1 MRNIDT
7 ILRHYLACAVW
18 TGTGDDGEP
27 LESMGWTADDFH
39 WDSINK
45 ARLDIERF
53 VSLAGDL
60 LDDLSDEDI
69 GLNFWLTRNSRF
81 RPVPAHGPG
90 FWDRD
95 LGEAGNR
102 LLEIARKFRECDTY
116 IDSST
121 GCLYLD

>member
-18 TGTGDDGEP
+18 TGEDGRGEP
-27 LESMGWTADDFH
+27 LDSMGWTADDFH
-39 WDSINK
+39 WDSIGE

-60 LDDLSDEDI
+60 LDGFTDEDI
-69 GLNFWLTRNSRF
+69 GLNFWLTRNRRF

-90 FWDRD
+90 FWDRGP
-95 LGEAGNR
+95 GEVGNR
-102 LLEIARKFRECDTY
+102 LLEIARKFRECDTW
-116 IDSST
+116 IDSDT

>member
-27 LESMGWTADDFH
+27 LDSMGRTVDDFH
-39 WDSINK
+39 ESSIDD
-45 ARLDIERF
+45 ARFDVERF

-60 LDDLSDEDI
+60 LDGLSDEAI
-69 GLNFWLTRNSRF
+69 GHDFWLTRNR
-81 RPVPAHGPG
+81 HGAG
-90 FWDRD
+90 FWDRG
-95 LGEAGNR
+95 LGEVGNR
-102 LLEIARKFRECDTY
+102 LSEIAHGFGECY
-116 IDSST
+116 VIVDSGT